1 MSTTQN
7 RTAEDMLFQRFGRSY
22 VKGTVLFREGEKG
35 DEMYVIQSGRVQ
47 VSMKVRGVEK
57 VLSMLQPGEFFGEMA
72 ILNGKPRSATA
83 VVSED
88 AKLLVIDSKTFEA
101 MIRGNSEI
109 ALRMIKKL
117 SARLQE
123 ADDQIE
129 NLLLKDHNSKVVHA
143 LARMAETMGTPVER
157 GVFIR
162 ILPEELGAKV
172 GLAVEKVN
180 EVVAKLTKA
189 KIVSATKEGL
199 VISDPTKLKKFLEFL
214 EMKEQFGDIV

>member
-1 MSTTQN
+1 
-7 RTAEDMLFQRFGRSY
+7 MLFQRFGRSY
-22 VKGTVLFREGEKG
+22 VKGTVLFREGERG
-35 DEMYVIQSGRVQ
+35 EEMYVIQSGRVQ

-57 VLSMLQPGEFFGEMA
+57 VLSVLQPGEFFGEMA

-88 AKLLVIDSKTFEA
+88 SKLLVIDSKTFEA
-101 MIRGNSEI
+101 MIRGNAEI

-117 SARLQE
+117 AARMQE

-143 LARMAETMGTPVER
+143 LVRLTETTGTPVER
-157 GVFIR
+157 GTFVR
-162 ILPEELGAKV
+162 ILPEELGQKV
-172 GLAVEKVN
+172 GLQVEKVN
-180 EVVAKLTKA
+180 EVVARLTKA
-189 KIVSATKEGL
+189 KIMTVTKEGL
-199 VISDPTKLKKFLEFL
+199 VVLDLGKLKKFLEFL